1 MVPQRTLWVGG
12 QLLLLAMAAFFA
24 ASTVNSVVAMR
35 LLPPLESEAATPPAS
50 TASKGVPPLAHYAA
64 ITERDIFNAPRAVEA
79 KPAEPTRSAAP
90 LNARLLGTA
99 PGDGLDSYAILEDGG
114 GKKQELFRI
123 GDRFQDRTLHRVEWD
138 HVVFK
143 QGEQE
148 EILKLAEPSSRP
160 AAEAPAAGGGPI
172 DGSGIRA
179 ISETSY
185 QVDRAEVDKA
195 MENLNQLFTQIRA
208 VPHFQDGKAA
218 GFRLFAIR
226 RDSIFEKLGLKNG
239 DIITGINGNELTD
252 PARAMSLLQELRSE
266 GNVSVGI
273 NRNRAPSTMSYEI
286 R

>member
-1 MVPQRTLWVGG
+1 
-12 QLLLLAMAAFFA
+12 MAAFFT
-24 ASTVNSVVAMR
+24 ASSVNSVVAMR
-35 LLPPLESEAATPPAS
+35 LLPPLKNEAPSTPVS
-50 TASKGVPPLAHYAA
+50 TAARGVPPLAHYAA
-64 ITERDIFNAPRAVEA
+64 ITERDIFNAPRAVES
-79 KPAEPTRSAAP
+79 KPSEPTRTASP

-99 PGDGLDSYAILEDGG
+99 PGDGLDSYAILEDGAV
-114 GKKQELFRI
+114 KKQELYRV
-123 GDRFQDRTLHRVEWD
+123 GDRFQDRTLARVEWD
-138 HVVFK
+138 QVVFK

-148 EILKLAEPSSRP
+148 EVLKLAEPAARP
-160 AAEAPAAGGGPI
+160 AAAEAPAGGGAPL

-266 GNVSVGI
+266 GNVSVAI
-273 NRNRAPSTMSYEI
+273 NRNRAPSNLSYEI